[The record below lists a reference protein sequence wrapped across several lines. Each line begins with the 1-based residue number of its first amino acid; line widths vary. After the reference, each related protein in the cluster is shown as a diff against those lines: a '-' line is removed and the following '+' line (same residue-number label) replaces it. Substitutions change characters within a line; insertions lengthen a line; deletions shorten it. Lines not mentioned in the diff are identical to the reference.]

1 MSGLPG
7 DKEMSMPTEL
17 ALGIVGFGG
26 IVVGFIGTISAA
38 LITTKSKTT
47 ISEGEQ
53 NRAWVEMQL
62 ETMQRTIDSL
72 SAEVKIKTEHYEK
85 VIADM
90 QANHNRQRREQDG
103 HCRREIDRLQNQ
115 VNTLMNQVSIYTG
128 GVVAG
133 AHKVEELETETKG
146 SNLDPP

>member
-7 DKEMSMPTEL
+7 DKGVSMPTEL

-62 ETMQRTIDSL
+62 ATMQRTIDSL

-90 QANHNRQRREQDG
+90 QRNHSQQRREQDG
-103 HCRREIDRLQNQ
+103 HCQREIARLQRQ
-115 VNTLMNQVSIYTG
+115 VNTLMNQVRIYTG
-128 GVVAG
+128 GIVTG
-133 AHKVEELETETKG
+133 AHKSEALETVTKG
-146 SNLDPP
+146 NHE